1 MKRKKSVLLIFM
13 LLAGLLAGCSKKNI
27 IDTTQKQYDG
37 RVFYEIFVRAFNDS
51 NDDGIGDLNGVTQ
64 KLDYLKDL
72 GVKGIWLM
80 PINESTSYHGYDIS
94 DYYKINP
101 EYGTME
107 DYKKLLDEAHKR
119 DIKVYMDMV
128 INHTSTEH
136 PWFKEARSNP
146 NSKYRNYYIFTED
159 EQLSKILSP
168 MGTMPWTKNGDKN
181 EYYYSIFSQSMPDL
195 NFDNKEVREEVKKIA
210 KYYIDM
216 GVDGFRLDAV
226 KWIYNDTDKNLQFLA
241 EYSEYCKSLRKDF
254 GLVGE
259 VWDNLFG
266 IIPYQTALDSV
277 FDFPLGDNI
286 VKGINSGNIERI
298 PGEIKDNYQALTERN
313 SSFIPAPFLTNHDQD
328 RVMNKFITSGNIQDV
343 DKMKMAAAIYLS
355 LPGTPFMYYG
365 EEIGMKGTKPDEMI
379 REPFIWSN
387 EDNKYNT
394 SWTKIT
400 NDMDKVALNVQEKDS
415 NSIYNFYKG
424 ILKVRNEH
432 KAMRLGNIEPV
443 DTGDSGIL
451 HMERTFDKERIVVLI
466 NCKDED
472 GICELN
478 KGKYDVLF
486 SNTERADTVKGS
498 KEFKLKSGEILILN
512 KK

>member
-1 MKRKKSVLLIFM
+1 MKRKKSILLIFM
-13 LLAGLLAGCSKKNI
+13 LLVSLLIGCNKKST

-51 NDDGIGDLNGVTQ
+51 NGDGIGDLNGVTQ

-80 PINESTSYHGYDIS
+80 PLNESPSYHGYDVS

-101 EYGTME
+101 QYGTMD

-128 INHTSTEH
+128 INHTSIEH
-136 PWFKEARSNP
+136 PWFKEASSDQ
-146 NSKYRNYYIFTED
+146 NSKYRDYYTFTNDVE
-159 EQLSKILSP
+159 LAKTPSP
-168 MGTMPWTKNGDKN
+168 MGTMPWAKNEDKN
-181 EYYYSIFSQSMPDL
+181 EYYYGIFWKGMPDL
-195 NFDNKEVREEVKKIA
+195 NFDNKDVREEVKKIA

-216 GVDGFRLDAV
+216 GVDGFRLDAA
-226 KWIYNDTDKNLQFLA
+226 KWIYNDTNKNLEFWKQ
-241 EYSEYCKSLRKDF
+241 YNDYCKSLKKDF
-254 GLVGE
+254 ILVGE

-266 IIPYQTALDSV
+266 MAPYQTALDSI
-277 FDFPLGDNI
+277 FDFSLGENLI
-286 VKGINSGNIERI
+286 QGVNSGNIENI
-298 PGEIKDNYQALTERN
+298 PSEIKDNYEALTEKN
-313 SSFIPAPFLTNHDQD
+313 NNFIPAPFLTNHDQD
-328 RVMNKFITSGNIQDV
+328 RAMSKFSTSGGIKDV

-387 EDNKYNT
+387 KDSKDNT
-394 SWTKIT
+394 SWTRIT
-400 NDMDKVALNVQEKDS
+400 NDINKVALNVQKDDP
-415 NSIYNFYKG
+415 NSIYNFYKD

-432 KAMRLGNIEPV
+432 KAMRLGTVEQV
-443 DTGDSGIL
+443 DTGDCSIL
-451 HMERTFDKERIVVLI
+451 HMERTFDKEKLIVLI
-466 NCKDED
+466 NGKDEE
-472 GICELN
+472 GICELS

-486 SNTERADTVKGS
+486 SNTDKECTVKGS
-498 KEFKLKSGEILILN
+498 TKFKLKPGEILILN